1 LGVALANGITYDT
14 LMAVQAFVAGVIVKV
29 LSDPKVQQ
37 IVKDLLGELITERI
51 VPLVPLAVA
60 SATKAIT
67 EALPD
72 IPTAIIGD
80 VAETIRTDLNAVLP
94 DLDIGIPMIDNFLD
108 AWRPK

>member
-1 LGVALANGITYDT
+1 
-14 LMAVQAFVAGVIVKV
+14 MAVQAFVAGVIVKV

-51 VPLVPLAVA
+51 VPLIPLAVA
-60 SATKAIT
+60 SATN
-67 EALPD
+67 D